1 MSYVHIKCPLLPLK
15 KKYTEHI
22 EPIDSKKAGLATF
35 RQDNLVTKNVP
46 EQHEL
51 PTCWFAQFL

>member
-1 MSYVHIKCPLLPLK
+1 MFILSAHYYDWK